1 MKTETDKTT
10 LPWTADEL
18 ETLQTHLIASKRLL
32 DAFPASLP
40 EPCLLRR
47 APDRGADAVEAIP
60 LSGEIVVG
68 RKKGDSPLVFPEDGL
83 LSARHFR
90 ILVGPEGRCYAEDLR
105 STNGLWI
112 NGRRLC
118 QPRLLVH
125 GDQIH
130 AGNQD
135 FVFHA
140 GPAPA
145 WAEEESK

>member
-47 APDRGADAVEAIP
+47 APDQGADAVEAIP

-68 RKKGDSPLVFPEDGL
+68 RKKGDPPLAFPADGS

-90 ILVGPEGRCYAEDLR
+90 ILMGLEGRCYAEDLR

-112 NGRRLC
+112 NGRRVRE
-118 QPRLLVH
+118 RLLIH

-145 WAEEESK
+145 WAEEEPQ